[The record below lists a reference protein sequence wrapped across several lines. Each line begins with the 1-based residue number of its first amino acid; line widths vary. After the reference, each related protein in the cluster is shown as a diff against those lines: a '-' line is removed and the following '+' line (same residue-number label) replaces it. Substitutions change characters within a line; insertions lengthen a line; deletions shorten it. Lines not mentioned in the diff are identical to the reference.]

1 MNHHEITTN
10 VNPSRGWRR
19 SVGVLL
25 GLLLL
30 PSIATA
36 QRLPADMELQ
46 AFAPSSDYQLLV
58 DGKPV
63 AKAKLYFSQR
73 AAAYLVTKAFETPVL
88 LRQRGGSV
96 ESVNIMKLSRRDN
109 GNIDLLQGAVYA
121 NLGRFRTE
129 GEKILFTVD
138 GQQATMVARPPLTGW
153 HKMDELLEYTPE
165 YGVKAGTYT
174 PMAGPVASLRQQ
186 SKNVEVKVFFGSWC
200 HVCKQFLPLG
210 IKVNQS
216 LGGSQVS
223 FIYYGLPKPPKAWT
237 DPVVKRANVKG
248 VPTAIVY
255 VDGKEAGRITNA
267 GWRKPEQTLA
277 QIVKD
282 AS

>member
-1 MNHHEITTN
+1 MNHYHLTTM
-10 VNPSRGWRR
+10 PSPVRRWRR
-19 SVGVLL
+19 TAGTLF

-30 PSIATA
+30 PSIAIA

-46 AFAPSSDYQLLV
+46 AFSPSSDYQLLV

-88 LRQRGGSV
+88 LRQRAGSV
-96 ESVNIMKLSRRDN
+96 ESVHIMKLSRRDN

-121 NLGRFRTE
+121 NLGRFSTE
-129 GEKILFTVD
+129 GEKIVFTVD

-174 PMAGPVASLRQQ
+174 PLAGSVASLARQG
-186 SKNVEVKVFFGSWC
+186 KKVEVKVFFGSWC
-200 HVCKQFLPLG
+200 HVCKQFLPYG

-216 LGGSQVS
+216 LSDSQVS
-223 FIYYGLPKPPKAWT
+223 FSYYGLPKPPKAWT
-237 DPVVKRANVKG
+237 DPEVKKAKVSG
-248 VPTAIVY
+248 VPTAIVF